1 LRKEELAGNILTYP
15 EIFLSNK
22 FLQQAY
28 YENVKAA
35 K

>member
-1 LRKEELAGNILTYP
+1 LRKEELAGNIPTYP
-15 EIFLSNK
+15 QIFLGNK

-28 YENVKAA
+28 NENVKSA